1 MKPMY
6 RPGQRVEQSGIYRVV
21 LDDGSGEYF
30 EVTSVEGEHFP
41 PTRNGKRA
49 RYELVRAAAH
59 AREHEKLQRCD

>member
-21 LDDGSGEYF
+21 YDDGSGEYF
-30 EVTSVEGEHFP
+30 EVTSVEGERFP
-41 PTRNGKRA
+41 PTRNGIGA

-59 AREHEKLQRCD
+59 ATEHEKLQPCQ